1 MRTRSTQPNAVISRI
16 RPGRNRVSYRQSSSE
31 NSDADSIDELYVD
44 SPKPKRP
51 GSVSKPCQSNWQPSP
66 PRKKA
71 KASAIRLN
79 QTKSKKGNC
88 GTSPY
93 IAGEAEKSFVQ
104 TAGKIPQ
111 WQTLPYEILLQI
123 FHYASHPLCDDH
135 FEPIPLAK
143 SLVGSSVGWLL
154 KAALVCKALAEP
166 ALSVL
171 YYAPPLSPPYRAH
184 GLLEHLISQGP
195 ASTFDYRNKI
205 KYLDIE
211 ATTILMLKYGGR
223 DPIRLED
230 LIVCTPQ
237 LRGIGIHLISDQ
249 PKHRK
254 RSTGASKKKELVYS
268 NEVFDA
274 LDATKISL
282 NTWKWNL
289 SLSGIR
295 RHLLHGESL
304 KGIHSRPSF
313 QKLQNLTL
321 VRCGDTLPIEEEE
334 FADAINALPSLK
346 HLSMELSPWTGESF
360 LPMLPQQLESFQ
372 LIDCQHVTSDTLHLF
387 LVTHGSNL
395 RRLVLNHNQSLNL
408 AFSTDLAVACPK
420 LQVFKMNLRYYS
432 THDNYSDSE
441 PYFDSLLF
449 RDEIP
454 TWPTSLQ
461 TLELH
466 HLRKWESNSVEMFF
480 QSLIDAASTL
490 PHLRKVDIKASVN
503 IDWRDRASFRN
514 KWINQLTKVFLRKS
528 PDPDPR
534 FKSFEAFNAAGKL
547 EAMNGT
553 IKRESRTLTNPD
565 LEHPSLRQL
574 TRRKFSHVEIP
585 KIISGADSDS
595 DICTLNKRRS
605 RRLKQVERD
614 SHVSA
619 EGFDSNTCTTTKRR
633 SNRLKEVEHDSYI
646 LPDPSDSDISTIPT
660 RRSKRLKE
668 QDDDAYGSPSKP
680 QRKQQR
686 RKRKRAN
693 SASSSIDSA
702 LEDLNELDTSS
713 QEKREDED
721 KDLFIQGLCDE
732 VAIQIDNLRPAEE
745 QFHENDFLDPERSG
759 DEEWNGDDAVTG
771 EGRYAW

>member
-1 MRTRSTQPNAVISRI
+1 MHTRSTQSNAVVSRI
-16 RPGRNRVSYRQSSSE
+16 RPGRRRVSYRQSSSE
-31 NSDADSIDELYVD
+31 NSDTDSVDELYVD
-44 SPKPKRP
+44 SPKPKQP
-51 GSVSKPCQSNWQPSP
+51 SSMSKPCQPHLKPSP

-71 KASAIRLN
+71 KAAAIRLHR
-79 QTKSKKGNC
+79 TESKKGNC
-88 GTSPY
+88 GASTS
-93 IAGEAEKSFVQ
+93 IAEETEENFLQ
-104 TAGKIPQ
+104 TTGRIPQ

-123 FHYASHPLCDDH
+123 FHYASHPLCDDY

-154 KAALVCKALAEP
+154 KAALVCKTFAEP

-171 YYAPPLSPPYRAH
+171 YFAPPLSPPYRAH
-184 GLLEHLISQGP
+184 GLLERLISQGP
-195 ASTFDYRNKI
+195 TSAFDYRNKI

-211 ATTILMLKYGGR
+211 ATAILMLKYGGR
-223 DPIRLED
+223 DPIPLED
-230 LIVCTPQ
+230 LVACTPQ

-274 LDATKISL
+274 LDANKISL
-282 NTWKWNL
+282 ISWKWNL

-304 KGIHSRPSF
+304 KGIHNRPSF

-334 FADAINALPSLK
+334 FADAINALPNLK

-360 LPMLPQQLESFQ
+360 LPMLPQQLKSFQ
-372 LIDCQHVTSDTLHLF
+372 LIDCQYVTSETLHSF

-395 RRLVLNHNQSLNL
+395 HRLVLNHNQSLNL
-408 AFSTDLAVACPK
+408 AFVIDLAVACPK
-420 LQVFKMNLRYYS
+420 LEAFKMNLRYYS

-441 PYFDSLLF
+441 PYFDSLLLP
-449 RDEIP
+449 DQIP
-454 TWPTSLQ
+454 TWPINLQ

-480 QSLIDAASTL
+480 QSLIDAASAL
-490 PHLRKVDIKASVN
+490 PTLRKLDIKASVN

-534 FKSFEAFNAAGKL
+534 FRSFEAFNASKELTAVAG
-547 EAMNGT
+547 ASN
-553 IKRESRTLTNPD
+553 RDSRAPSKPD
-565 LEHPSLRQL
+565 IEHPSLRP
-574 TRRKFSHVEIP
+574 TACRKFSHVEIP
-585 KIISGADSDS
+585 KITASTDTDSE
-595 DICTLNKRRS
+595 ICTISRRRS
-605 RRLKQVERD
+605 RRLKELECD
-614 SHVSA
+614 SYIIRKGS
-619 EGFDSNTCTTTKRR
+619 DSDICTTTKRR
-633 SNRLKEVEHDSYI
+633 SNRLKEVEHDPYI
-646 LPDPSDSDISTIPT
+646 SPEASDSDTSVIPT

-668 QDDDAYGSPSKP
+668 QDDDAYGSPLKS
-680 QRKQQR
+680 QRKQRR

-702 LEDLNELDTSS
+702 LEDLDEIETTS
-713 QEKREDED
+713 QEKTEEDQ
-721 KDLFIQGLCDE
+721 DLFIQGLCDE

-759 DEEWNGDDAVTG
+759 DEEWNGDDAATG